1 MIKDIIIGLFPTI
14 IAIGIPVLIRV
25 LNKRVALIKNDLLK
39 DLAIETLLEVDLFFK
54 GVPPTFRKFCT
65 LSYIFI

>member
-1 MIKDIIIGLFPTI
+1 MGKAKEIVFEE
-14 IAIGIPVLIRV
+14 R
-25 LNKRVALIKNDLLK
+25 KNLVEK
-39 DLAIETLLEVDLFFK
+39 VI

>member
-1 MIKDIIIGLFPTI
+1 MKKIFISYTWENEEHKEW
-14 IAIGIPVLIRV
+14 V
-25 LNKRVALIKNDLLK
+25 KK
-39 DLAIETLLEVDLFFK
+39 LAMLLEKDSI

>member
-1 MIKDIIIGLFPTI
+1 MIIDISYNIDEKVVFMMIDSNT
-14 IAIGIPVLIRV
+14 
-25 LNKRVALIKNDLLK
+25 
-39 DLAIETLLEVDLFFK
+39 TLEVLFEIAKKTLNELNMEEEFIVK

>member
-1 MIKDIIIGLFPTI
+1 M
-14 IAIGIPVLIRV
+14 
-25 LNKRVALIKNDLLK
+25 NKAEEIEEKKRRDTEKEVVDALKEL
-39 DLAIETLLEVDLFFK
+39 